1 MINVAILGAGVGQ
14 LHLEGYRKLDNQ
26 FTVLMLCDLD
36 AERAGAAVQGDTSIS
51 IVTDISDVL
60 NNPDIDVV
68 DICLPPHLHM
78 PSVLQVL
85 QAGKH
90 AICEKPI
97 GRSLADVQQMQLA
110 MDRYGGQVFPV
121 FQYRYGLGLKQLAA
135 LRDAGLA
142 GRALVASAETHWN
155 RGADYYAV
163 PWRGTWAGEAGGA
176 VLGHAIHSHD
186 ILCHV
191 LGPVAEVT
199 AYTDTRANDIETED
213 CAAITMRM
221 QSGALVTS
229 SITLGAASDETRLK
243 LCFETLTAQSGT
255 APYTPAEDS
264 WKFTARGSARQED
277 VDAVLDEVHVQY
289 AGFAGFLNAVS
300 EALAGRGGSEVTFA
314 DGQRSIELV
323 TAFYLSAR
331 QGRAVSLP
339 LANDEPMFDGWAP
352 ALTPIAK

>member
-14 LHLEGYRKLDNQ
+14 LHLQGYRQLIDQ
-26 FTVLMLCDLD
+26 FSVRMMCDLD
-36 AERAGAAVQGDTSIS
+36 ADKAAAAREGDKAISVVTSI
-51 IVTDISDVL
+51 TDVL
-60 NNPDIDVV
+60 DNPEIDMV

-78 PSVLQVL
+78 PTVLKVL
-85 QAGKH
+85 EAGKH

-97 GRSLADVQQMQLA
+97 GRSLADVQRMQQA
-110 MDRYGGQVFPV
+110 MEQYGGQVWPV
-121 FQYRYGLGLKQLAA
+121 FQYRYGLGLARLVA

-191 LGPVAEVT
+191 LGPVSQLT
-199 AYTDTRANDIETED
+199 AYTDTRVNTIETED
-213 CAAITMRM
+213 CAAISMRM
-221 QSGALVTS
+221 QNGALVTS
-229 SITLGAASDETRLK
+229 SVTLGAGSDETRLK
-243 LCFETLTAQSGT
+243 FCFENLTAQGGD
-255 APYTPAEDS
+255 APYTPAEDV
-264 WKFTARGSARQED
+264 WTFTARDTAKQGD
-277 VDAVLDEVHVQY
+277 IDAVLDTVHVKH
-289 AGFAGFLNAVS
+289 AGFAGYL
-300 EALAGRGGSEVTFA
+300 EAIGDAIEGRGGSEVSFA

-323 TAFYLSAR
+323 TAIYLSSR

-339 LANDEPMFDGWAP
+339 LADDETLFGGWVP
-352 ALTPIAK
+352 